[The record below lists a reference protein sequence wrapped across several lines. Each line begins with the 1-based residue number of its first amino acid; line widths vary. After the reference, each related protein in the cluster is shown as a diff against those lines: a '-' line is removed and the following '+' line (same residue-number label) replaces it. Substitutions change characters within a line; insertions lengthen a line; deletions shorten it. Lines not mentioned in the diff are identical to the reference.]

1 MNLNH
6 TQLYNYILDASNY
19 EKQQAPIEQA
29 IDQIVKGNKPAVLL
43 TDFEEYNNGK
53 IQKAAYAKRGFIDWL
68 AKGFNITFYKWDFEE
83 KGKEKCMFIA
93 IFDDNANRL
102 NGAISRDVA
111 LLLYYCRLSF
121 ILPWL
126 WSWPSVRQ
134 GTCWGISSAAG
145 VGLKQIPPEKFR

>member
-1 MNLNH
+1 MDLNH
-6 TQLYNYILDASNY
+6 TQLYNYILVASNY

-93 IFDDNANRL
+93 IFDDNANHL
-102 NGAISRDVA
+102 NSAISRDAA
-111 LLLYYCRLSF
+111 LLLYFIVGCLLSCLGF
-121 ILPWL
+121 GLGLRFVGELVGEFPVLP
-126 WSWPSVRQ
+126 
-134 GTCWGISSAAG
+134 GSA
-145 VGLKQIPPEKFR
+145 